1 MMRVRRKF
9 NPITRKTSPRWQGL
23 SSSVVS
29 NFAGGLPNE
38 HIFTVSF
45 SPVKLLPTTICG
57 YLGCV
62 INKAQRQGK
71 NLPPI
76 ADSCISSERINYA
89 DNSHI
94 VTNLDCIYAPMRLIA
109 TIVAGVFFCLNLKRL
124 SRYEL
129 LYM

>member
-1 MMRVRRKF
+1 MRVRRKF
-9 NPITRKTSPRWQGL
+9 NPITRKTQARCLGL
-23 SSSVVS
+23 SSSVVRTD
-29 NFAGGLPNE
+29 GLLPNKS
-38 HIFTVSF
+38 IILILYP
-45 SPVKLLPTTICG
+45 PVKILSTAICG

>member
-9 NPITRKTSPRWQGL
+9 NPITRKTQARCLGL
-23 SSSVVS
+23 SSSVDKLS
-29 NFAGGLPNE
+29 QGLPNKS
-38 HIFTVSF
+38 IILILYP
-45 SPVKLLPTTICG
+45 PVKLLPTTICG

-124 SRYEL
+124 SRYDNRRDV
-129 LYM
+129 